1 MVVVMYSVLYS
12 IISVVTHS
20 ISRLA
25 CRCSWTLWWT
35 ESGIADA
42 TVRRAPAAMA
52 LLKSMFAIGDGGLR
66 MVCEMCYD

>member
-12 IISVVTHS
+12 MISVVTHS

-42 TVRRAPAAMA
+42 TVRRAPAAKA
-52 LLKSMFAIGDGGLR
+52 LVKSMFAVGNDGLC
-66 MVCEMCYD
+66 MFCEMWYD

>member
-42 TVRRAPAAMA
+42 TVRRAPAAKA
-52 LLKSMFAIGDGGLR
+52 LLKSMFAIGDLGLR